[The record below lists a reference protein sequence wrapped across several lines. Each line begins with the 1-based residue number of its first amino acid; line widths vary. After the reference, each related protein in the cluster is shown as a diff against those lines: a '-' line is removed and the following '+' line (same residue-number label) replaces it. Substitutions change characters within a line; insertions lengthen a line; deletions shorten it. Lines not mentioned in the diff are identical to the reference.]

1 MAGLSHLAQALCVIL
16 SGNFWFTIFKK
27 LLEFICKSV
36 IYKWSAGGTCAFMKG
51 EDMLNTICY
60 WLVVIGALNYG
71 LMAFGYNF
79 LEKLPANIGQIVSI
93 AVAVAAIITIVANLK
108 K

>member
-1 MAGLSHLAQALCVIL
+1 
-16 SGNFWFTIFKK
+16 
-27 LLEFICKSV
+27 
-36 IYKWSAGGTCAFMKG
+36 
-51 EDMLNTICY
+51 MLNTVCY

-79 LEKLPANIGQIVSI
+79 LGKLPAGIGQIVSI
-93 AVAVAAIITIVANLK
+93 AIAVAAIVTIFKNFK

>member
-1 MAGLSHLAQALCVIL
+1 
-16 SGNFWFTIFKK
+16 
-27 LLEFICKSV
+27 
-36 IYKWSAGGTCAFMKG
+36 
-51 EDMLNTICY
+51 MLNTVCY

-79 LEKLPANIGQIVSI
+79 LEKLPSNIGSIVSI
-93 AVAVAAIITIVANLK
+93 AIAVAAILTIYAKLK

>member
-1 MAGLSHLAQALCVIL
+1 M
-16 SGNFWFTIFKK
+16 
-27 LLEFICKSV
+27 EFIHKIV
-36 IYKWSAGGTCAFMKG
+36 IYKCGKNIFANTNFMEGKN
-51 EDMLNTICY
+51 MLNVISY

-93 AVAVAAIITIVANLK
+93 AIAVAAILTIFDKVK

>member
-1 MAGLSHLAQALCVIL
+1 
-16 SGNFWFTIFKK
+16 
-27 LLEFICKSV
+27 
-36 IYKWSAGGTCAFMKG
+36 
-51 EDMLNTICY
+51 MLNSICY

-79 LEKLPANIGQIVSI
+79 LEKLPANIGQIISLAI
-93 AVAVAAIITIVANLK
+93 AVAALFTIFTHLK

>member
-1 MAGLSHLAQALCVIL
+1 
-16 SGNFWFTIFKK
+16 
-27 LLEFICKSV
+27 
-36 IYKWSAGGTCAFMKG
+36 
-51 EDMLNTICY
+51 MLNTICY

-79 LEKLPANIGQIVSI
+79 LENLPANIGAIVSLAI
-93 AVAVAAIITIVANLK
+93 ALAALLTIFAKFK

>member
-1 MAGLSHLAQALCVIL
+1 
-16 SGNFWFTIFKK
+16 
-27 LLEFICKSV
+27 
-36 IYKWSAGGTCAFMKG
+36 
-51 EDMLNTICY
+51 MLNTICY

-79 LEKLPANIGQIVSI
+79 LEKLPANIGQIVSL
-93 AVAVAAIITIVANLK
+93 AVAVAAILHIIGSLK

>member
-1 MAGLSHLAQALCVIL
+1 
-16 SGNFWFTIFKK
+16 
-27 LLEFICKSV
+27 
-36 IYKWSAGGTCAFMKG
+36 MKG
-51 EDMLNTICY
+51 KVLYCRKLMKGKNMLNAICY

-79 LEKLPANIGQIVSI
+79 LEKLPANIGQIVSL
-93 AVAVAAIITIVANLK
+93 AVAVAAILVIVGNLK

>member
-1 MAGLSHLAQALCVIL
+1 
-16 SGNFWFTIFKK
+16 
-27 LLEFICKSV
+27 
-36 IYKWSAGGTCAFMKG
+36 
-51 EDMLNTICY
+51 MLNAICY

-79 LEKLPANIGQIVSI
+79 LEKLPSGVGQIVSV
-93 AVAVAAIITIVANLK
+93 AVAVAAIITIIGNLK

>member
-1 MAGLSHLAQALCVIL
+1 
-16 SGNFWFTIFKK
+16 
-27 LLEFICKSV
+27 
-36 IYKWSAGGTCAFMKG
+36 
-51 EDMLNTICY
+51 MLNSICY

-79 LEKLPANIGQIVSI
+79 LEGLPANIGQIISL
-93 AVAVAAIITIVANLK
+93 AVALAAIFTIFTNLK

>member
-1 MAGLSHLAQALCVIL
+1 
-16 SGNFWFTIFKK
+16 
-27 LLEFICKSV
+27 
-36 IYKWSAGGTCAFMKG
+36 
-51 EDMLNTICY
+51 MLNTVCY

-79 LEKLPANIGQIVSI
+79 LEKLPSNICSIVSI
-93 AVAVAAIITIVANLK
+93 AIAVAAILTIYAKLK

>member
-1 MAGLSHLAQALCVIL
+1 
-16 SGNFWFTIFKK
+16 
-27 LLEFICKSV
+27 
-36 IYKWSAGGTCAFMKG
+36 
-51 EDMLNTICY
+51 MLNTICY

-93 AVAVAAIITIVANLK
+93 AIALAAILTIFTKLK

>member
-1 MAGLSHLAQALCVIL
+1 MYPVQ
-16 SGNFWFTIFKK
+16 TIAIF
-27 LLEFICKSV
+27 CNN
-36 IYKWSAGGTCAFMKG
+36 FMKG
-51 EDMLNTICY
+51 KNMLNTICY

-79 LEKLPANIGQIVSI
+79 LEKLPANIGQIVSL
-93 AVAVAAIITIVANLK
+93 AVAVAAILHIIGSLK

>member
-1 MAGLSHLAQALCVIL
+1 MA
-16 SGNFWFTIFKK
+16 IFCHSK
-27 LLEFICKSV
+27 LNERIK
-36 IYKWSAGGTCAFMKG
+36 Y
-51 EDMLNTICY
+51 MLKTICY

-79 LEKLPANIGQIVSI
+79 LESLPANIGSIVS
-93 AVAVAAIITIVANLK
+93 VAVALAAILTIYDRLK

>member
-1 MAGLSHLAQALCVIL
+1 
-16 SGNFWFTIFKK
+16 
-27 LLEFICKSV
+27 
-36 IYKWSAGGTCAFMKG
+36 MKG
-51 EDMLNTICY
+51 KNMLNSICY

-79 LEKLPANIGQIVSI
+79 LEKLPANIGQIISLAI
-93 AVAVAAIITIVANLK
+93 AVAALFTIFTHLK

>member
-1 MAGLSHLAQALCVIL
+1 M
-16 SGNFWFTIFKK
+16 
-27 LLEFICKSV
+27 LLQYFCCDK
-36 IYKWSAGGTCAFMKG
+36 FLKG
-51 EDMLNTICY
+51 KNMLNVICY

-79 LEKLPANIGQIVSI
+79 LEKLPGGIDQIVSVAI
-93 AVAVAAIITIVANLK
+93 AIAALLTIFSRVK